1 MKKFLSL
8 TLTLVMLL
16 SCLTPLASAMMLE
29 EPVSLSEAAKTI
41 DEPTPEM
48 MEAMIKKVR
57 PLITVPEDYKN
68 FAWDFRS
75 GYSSSQPSWY
85 FSWSGEEGEISV
97 ECDSEGRIFAYYL
110 YDYKNERKTLLPA
123 ISPESL
129 LPVAKEFIA
138 NTAPHYASLDLRLED
153 TSTGSI
159 FYSHTYTYRFV
170 RYENDIPVP
179 QNTVSVSVN
188 YITKEVTSFSAN
200 VTLGIGFDAG
210 KDLIGAD
217 KAKDIL
223 STTQDMVLSYRLKS
237 EYDDEGNLT
246 SRKAYLVYTPT
257 LSYVSVDAQIGKV
270 YTERN
275 TWQEAPSKN
284 MAMGG
289 IMMDSAAKEESAEA
303 ERGAGYQLSE
313 EELAQL
319 AVLES
324 LISKDEAAKVIFDDG
339 ALYIPENTYLSDA
352 HLTKRNYD
360 VRPLSENG
368 EKEEKYTWNLYFLT
382 PGEERFGMNAVV
394 DAHDGTL
401 INFSADLPYVYHYEQ
416 YNIEL
421 PALTINDGKAE
432 EIAADFIKRHQPEK
446 FKSVVLSD
454 KYFYAPMKYIENDDG
469 TSTPVYRASRI
480 NFVRQNENIDFD
492 YNNFRIGVDYASGKI
507 TSYSYTW
514 YDDVEFESP
523 KDAVPT
529 KDALMALYNG
539 NGFGV
544 NYEINRNYTYIN
556 GVRDSVNYE
565 TVTRAVYSSY
575 APDTTTVRAL
585 GGYLCNYNG
594 DELVPDAFTGKYSDI
609 ENHWAKET
617 IEKFAW
623 IGYGPDGDKFNP
635 NEKITGEDFISLC
648 ETLRIYGDS
657 AEIIKKESL
666 LRMDAVKLIIDYLG
680 YGKIA
685 SLKNV
690 FITDFADNSDFKNE
704 DIGYAAI
711 ARGFGL
717 IEGDGENFRPYDTLT
732 RAEALTIAENTI
744 ELGLID

>member
-16 SCLTPLASAMMLE
+16 SCLVPAAFAAMPE
-29 EPVSLSEAAKTI
+29 ESVALSEVGKTP

-57 PLITVPEDYKN
+57 PLITVPEDYKD
-68 FAWDFRS
+68 FSWDFRS
-75 GYSSSQPSWY
+75 GYGSSSPSWY
-85 FSWSGEEGEISV
+85 FSWSGNDGEISV
-97 ECDSEGRIFAYYL
+97 ECDTDGRIFAYYV
-110 YDYKNERKTLLPA
+110 YDYNGERKTLLPA

-129 LPVAKEFIA
+129 LPAVREFIA
-138 NTAPHYASLDLRLED
+138 KTAPHYASLDLRLEN

-159 FYSHTYTYRFV
+159 FYSHNYTYYFT

-188 YITKEVTSFSAN
+188 YITKEITSFSAN
-200 VTLGIGFDAG
+200 IAFGLDFKSDEN
-210 KDLIGAD
+210 LIGSD
-217 KAKDIL
+217 KAKEIL
-223 STTQDMVLSYRLKS
+223 STAQDMVLSYRLKS

-257 LSYVSVDAQIGKV
+257 LSYVSVDAQSGEV

-275 TWQEAPSKN
+275 TWQEVPSKN

-289 IMMDSAAKEESAEA
+289 IMMDSAAKEESSADREA
-303 ERGAGYQLSE
+303 ADYQLSE

-319 AVLES
+319 AVLET
-324 LISKDEAAKVIFDDG
+324 LISKDEAAKVIFDDD
-339 ALYIPENTYLSDA
+339 ALYIPENAYLSDA

-360 VRPLSENG
+360 IRPLGKNG

-394 DAHDGTL
+394 DAHDGSL
-401 INFSADLPYVYHYEQ
+401 ISFNSDLPYVYHYEQ
-416 YNIEL
+416 YKIEI
-421 PALTINDGKAE
+421 PSLTINDEKAE
-432 EIAADFIKRHQPEK
+432 KIAADFIKRHQPEK
-446 FKSVVLSD
+446 FKSVVLSN
-454 KYFYAPMKYIENDDG
+454 KSFYAPMKYIENDDG
-469 TSTPVYRASRI
+469 TSTAIYRASRI

-507 TSYSYTW
+507 TSYFYTW

-523 KDAVPT
+523 KDAVSA
-529 KDALMALYNG
+529 KDALNALYEN

-556 GVRDSVNYE
+556 GVRDSVNYK
-565 TVTRAVYSSY
+565 TVARAVYSSY
-575 APDTTTVRAL
+575 APDTTTIRAL
-585 GGYLCNYNG
+585 GGYLCTYNG
-594 DELVPDAFTGKYSDI
+594 DEFVPDAFTGKYSDI
-609 ENHWAKET
+609 QNHWAKET

-623 IGYGPDGDKFNP
+623 IGYGPDGDKFSP

-657 AEIIKKESL
+657 EETAKAESL
-666 LRMDAVKLIIDYLG
+666 SRMDAVKLIIDYLG